1 MNMKSFILR
10 FLLVSCFFAVVPSCA
25 SREDF
30 EQLEQRVDELGRE
43 MDQLSMLVQQI
54 NSGGYVVAVIPD
66 EDGNGYTLA
75 FNDGS
80 TVHINLAAKSSGN
93 TSQGDGQDGSSTQST
108 GGGITFSSVD
118 TSNPDYVVIILSDG
132 TVLSLPTWSAF
143 AALQQ
148 QVKQMNIN
156 LSALSHIVSALQD
169 NDYLIS
175 TTPMVEDGVQVGWL
189 LNFSKS
195 GLVVIYSID
204 DTASPQIGVRQDS
217 DGVYYWTL
225 DGEWLQDSEGRK
237 VRAEGAK
244 GDDAVTPRLKIEEQ
258 FWWISYDDGET
269 WTQLGKA
276 SGEDGDSFFQEVDQ
290 TNEEFVRLVLY
301 DGTVINIPRYV
312 PLDIQLSLPSEK
324 VMGPYEDWYVPYKIV
339 GTNKEDASLAVFGQG
354 GLNVALYDDETIWIG
369 STNNTGGSFVV
380 LLSVPSGVT
389 VMKSFTI
396 DPRVLVVYWGSYT
409 IPLPYSGATVYLEQA
424 GREMY
429 LHCLTN
435 ASFSLDFSEVPWA
448 KLVQCTPCE
457 DGYDIQLSISPNG
470 NEPRT
475 GHLFF
480 TFEDQE
486 WSGRKSYAYG
496 NDVSRYYI
504 ILNQD
509 GAGAGDIT
517 QDVLE
522 VQADLQSKVYEIEV
536 NSSAESLSARPDE
549 SCTWLS
555 CSMEKKTQD
564 IWTLFVDVAG
574 CPASSSRS
582 SMVYISAG
590 GQDIGSML
598 VEQKDL
604 HLDEEAMIKME
615 VLSLPENGHKVILP
629 FSGQLSLRVDWGDGC
644 VSIFER
650 GLNNKDIPFIH
661 KYQDSEGI
669 GHYTISALGTVQK
682 MTSSSVSDF
691 VTVESVLQWG
701 ADLGLESMAGAFY
714 NVKTLKSI
722 SEDKYGVFSQV
733 MTFSSAFQSCSA
745 LVDVPV
751 NLFDAACMA
760 TNFEKAFSQVKNVTS
775 ESPYVLVGGQKVHL
789 YERKNFGQ
797 FANISKYI
805 SCFYCGN
812 WADQKAIH
820 EAGWD

>member
-1 MNMKSFILR
+1 MRKKILII
-10 FLLVSCFFAVVPSCA
+10 FAVCA
-25 SREDF
+25 SILLSCGRNSQDMEELRERIEAMEKRIDGLDSDV
-30 EQLEQRVDELGRE
+30 ERLNAIV
-43 MDQLSMLVQQI
+43 SQI
-54 NSGGYVVAVIPD
+54 TNGGYVTAVIPD
-66 EDGNGYTLA
+66 GQGEDINGYILS

-80 TVHINLAAKSSGN
+80 NVYVNVTKVSSAAAG
-93 TSQGDGQDGSSTQST
+93 
-108 GGGITFSSVD
+108 TFVSVD
-118 TSNPDYVVIILSDG
+118 TSNPDYVVITLSDG
-132 TVLSLPTWSAF
+132 SHLQLPTWSAF

-148 QVKQMNIN
+148 QVKQLNIN

-195 GLVVIYSID
+195 GLVVIYSSD
-204 DTASPQIGVRQDS
+204 DTDSPQIGVRQDS

-225 DGEWLQDSEGRK
+225 SGEWLLDSEGRK

-244 GDDAVTPRLKIEEQ
+244 GADAVTPRLKIEEQ

-269 WTQLGKA
+269 WTRLGKA

-290 TNEEFVRLVLY
+290 TNEEFVRLVLS

-312 PLDIQLSLPSEK
+312 ALDIQLSLPSEK

-354 GLNVALYDDETIWIG
+354 GLNVALSDNDTIWVG
-369 STNNTGGSFVV
+369 STNSTGGSFVV

-396 DPRVLVVYWGSYT
+396 EPRILVIYYGSYT
-409 IPLPYSGATVYLEQA
+409 IPLPYTGAGSTINLEQA
-424 GREMY
+424 GGDIN

-435 ASFSLDFSEVPWA
+435 ASISLDLSEVPWA
-448 KLVQCTPCE
+448 NLVRCAPCE
-457 DGYDIQLSISPNG
+457 DGYDIQLSVSPNG

-480 TFEDQE
+480 TFEDPE
-486 WSGRKSYAYG
+486 WSGRKSYGYG
-496 NDVSRYYI
+496 DNVSRYYI

-509 GAGAGDIT
+509 GAGSGDIT

-522 VQADLQSKVYEIEV
+522 VQADSQSKTYEIEV
-536 NSSAESLSARPDE
+536 NRSAETLSARADD
-549 SCTWLS
+549 SCNWLS

-564 IWTLFVDVAG
+564 IWTLFVKVDG
-574 CPASSSRS
+574 CPETASRS
-582 SMVYISAG
+582 SMVYISEG

-604 HLDEEAMIKME
+604 HLNEEAMIKME

-650 GLNNKDIPFIH
+650 GLNNKEIPFIH
-661 KYQDSEGI
+661 KYQDSESI

-722 SEDKYGVFSQV
+722 AEDKYGVFSQV